1 MEPTPGRAPGSESYQ
16 DPASLSTLCRQI
28 WGLRPDSHRR
38 PSPYEGDAL
47 ADCAT
52 EPRNGGG
59 MATCTPLFRV
69 RTGVIAI
76 YELPPINWWR
86 PRKSHPPDVLIASE
100 VATLS

>member
-1 MEPTPGRAPGSESYQ
+1 
-16 DPASLSTLCRQI
+16 
-28 WGLRPDSHRR
+28 
-38 PSPYEGDAL
+38 
-47 ADCAT
+47 
-52 EPRNGGG
+52 

-100 VATLS
+100 VATLSSPDPQIGCGGRIRTSMNGFKARGPAC